1 MLQEVD
7 FGGVGERLKPAVLK
21 TVRPER
27 VSWVRI
33 PPPPPLVF
41 SLGNHD
47 LQPNSNALLLQNLF
61 SKSHATAEVAGPSSY
76 FAEVAASKPSKWAGF
91 SQLISLI
98 SASVIPAPLSAAI
111 YIFHPSTKGG

>member
-1 MLQEVD
+1 MASPLSP
-7 FGGVGERLKPAVLK
+7 FGKKGESV
-21 TVRPER
+21 TH
-27 VSWVRI
+27 VSGTICYLCLGSVI
-33 PPPPPLVF
+33 